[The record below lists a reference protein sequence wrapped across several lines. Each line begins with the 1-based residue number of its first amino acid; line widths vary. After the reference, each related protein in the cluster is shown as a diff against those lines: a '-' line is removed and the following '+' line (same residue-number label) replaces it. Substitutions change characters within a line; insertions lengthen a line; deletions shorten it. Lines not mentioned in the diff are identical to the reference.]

1 MPTPDP
7 WLTNLLRFAPSILV
21 SDMVLPS
28 PQWKATRGTSST
40 ALEDSVKKG
49 AGDNDA
55 QRAALQAE
63 EQDRQMMSYGFH
75 VPYLWI
81 KPTKTTLFEVLWDDY
96 PMFELIFV
104 VNLGK
109 WRCTLGFVWKSNG
122 ANAYC
127 WGLPLVAD
135 ASKPTTRLVRIQFKE
150 DLRMLFQSVV
160 CWRFGW
166 MWNLHGAPELQW

>member
-1 MPTPDP
+1 MPTHDP

-40 ALEDSVKKG
+40 ALEDTVKKG

-75 VPYLWI
+75 VPYYELNLPKQLSSKIFEMTIPCLNLSLW
-81 KPTKTTLFEVLWDDY
+81 
-96 PMFELIFV
+96 
-104 VNLGK
+104 
-109 WRCTLGFVWKSNG
+109 
-122 ANAYC
+122 
-127 WGLPLVAD
+127 
-135 ASKPTTRLVRIQFKE
+135 
-150 DLRMLFQSVV
+150 
-160 CWRFGW
+160 
-166 MWNLHGAPELQW
+166 

>member
-75 VPYLWI
+75 VPYL
-81 KPTKTTLFEVLWDDY
+81 
-96 PMFELIFV
+96 
-104 VNLGK
+104 
-109 WRCTLGFVWKSNG
+109 
-122 ANAYC
+122 
-127 WGLPLVAD
+127 
-135 ASKPTTRLVRIQFKE
+135 
-150 DLRMLFQSVV
+150 
-160 CWRFGW
+160 
-166 MWNLHGAPELQW
+166 